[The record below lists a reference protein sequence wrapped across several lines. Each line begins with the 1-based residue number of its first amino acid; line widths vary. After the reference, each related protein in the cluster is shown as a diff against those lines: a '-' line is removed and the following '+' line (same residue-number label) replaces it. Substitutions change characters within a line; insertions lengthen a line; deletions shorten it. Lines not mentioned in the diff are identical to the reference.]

1 MNSFMPGKKLDVTGI
16 ANELIGASAFFPGSP
31 DPLPSP
37 TSDHSEKPPEV
48 SPIAEVALAEKQ
60 ALEQKNDTPL
70 EGTVPEKKKQKAAES
85 KKASMQSREQA
96 SKLASYHASVLA
108 KISKAVREI
117 GKEVSY
123 TRLTQEEKRRLLDVI
138 YTFKSTGVKTT
149 ENELMR
155 IALNFLLEDYDLHKE
170 GSILHKI
177 LHQ

>member
-1 MNSFMPGKKLDVTGI
+1 MPGKKLDVTGI
-16 ANELIGASAFFPGSP
+16 ANELTGASAFFLGPP

-37 TSDHSEKPPEV
+37 AADHSEKPPEV
-48 SPIAEVALAEKQ
+48 SSIVEVAPAEKQ
-60 ALEQKNDTPL
+60 APEQKNDIPL
-70 EGTVPEKKKQKAAES
+70 EETVPKKKKQKVTES
-85 KKASMQSREQA
+85 KKASVQSREQA

-138 YTFKSTGVKTT
+138 YSFKSTGIKTT

-155 IALNFLLEDYDLHKE
+155 IALNFLLEDYDLQKK

>member
-1 MNSFMPGKKLDVTGI
+1 MPGKTLDVTGI
-16 ANELIGASAFFPGSP
+16 ANELIGASAFFPGPP

-37 TSDHSEKPPEV
+37 AADHSENPPEV
-48 SPIAEVALAEKQ
+48 SPVAEVAPAEKQ
-60 ALEQKNDTPL
+60 TPEQKNDTP
-70 EGTVPEKKKQKAAES
+70 PEEIAPKKEKRKRTKS
-85 KKASMQSREQA
+85 KKASVQSREQA

-123 TRLTQEEKRRLLDVI
+123 TRLTQEEKRRLLDII

-155 IALNFLLEDYDLHKE
+155 IALNFLLEDYDLQKE